1 MQWYCFWGQD
11 VGVYKYQESFKCR
24 PAVGREVMKHRYQ
37 PLKAAVPVRH
47 QHDEADEIEDA
58 HEFPGDSQKLKP
70 TLQT

>member
-1 MQWYCFWGQD
+1 
-11 VGVYKYQESFKCR
+11 
-24 PAVGREVMKHRYQ
+24 MKHRYQ